1 MKDERQVEERLSAV
15 VIQETNISRGFF
27 AKMLKISLFI
37 AFIVLCIL
45 IY

>member
-15 VIQETNISRGFF
+15 VIQETSISPGFF
-27 AKMLKISLFI
+27 VKMFKISLFI